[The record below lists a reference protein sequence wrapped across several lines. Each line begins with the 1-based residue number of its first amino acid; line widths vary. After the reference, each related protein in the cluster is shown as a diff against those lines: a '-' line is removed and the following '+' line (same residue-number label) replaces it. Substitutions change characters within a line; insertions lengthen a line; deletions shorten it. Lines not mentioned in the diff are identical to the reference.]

1 MRDKADIKLDDLR
14 LSSPAAAEKAR
25 FEAVIENPGWR
36 TRLFSPLTLRFL
48 AVNLAAPVLL
58 VLGLLFLDEYQDTLI
73 ATELDALHTQGE
85 LIAAAI
91 GEGAV
96 VVAKPQR
103 GRRNVDTAD
112 TEDDFGPTG
121 APRVVDPDSARQ
133 LVRNLS
139 NLAHL
144 RAHLFD
150 RNGVMVADTRLLQG
164 PGGEVQVLDLPPLDE
179 GAVVRLARRA
189 YEITI
194 GRYAYDHNLEPY
206 VEQPKPTAADYREAA
221 QALETGQPKTMVRL
235 RSDRQKILS
244 VAVPVQFYKQIVGTL
259 LVSRDGSNIDKR
271 LFAVRGSI
279 LGMFAWVLALTV
291 LTSLYLAGTIAR
303 PVRRLAL
310 AAMRVRHSKSRR
322 DIIPDLTNRSD
333 EIGELSAALRDMTE
347 SLWSRMDAI
356 EAFAADV
363 AHEIK
368 NPLTSLRSAVET
380 VTRVKDPA
388 QQKRLMSIIMDDVAR
403 LDRLI
408 SEISDASR
416 LDAELS
422 RAEMGPVNIRPL
434 VDALAEIQNAND
446 DPAAPKIAILDNDGA
461 PPEGPASEKGAARPL
476 MVKGLEGRLGQ
487 VFRNLIGNAVSFSP
501 PAGTI
506 TLRIFREPRVVT
518 VTVEDQGPGIP
529 DGKQLSI
536 FDRFYTERP
545 EGEKF
550 GTHSGLGL
558 SISKQI
564 VEAHRGL
571 IYAEN
576 IVGED
581 GAAKGARF
589 VVRLPAA

>member
-1 MRDKADIKLDDLR
+1 MSFGAFDPDEPGR
-14 LSSPAAAEKAR
+14 LKR
-25 FEAVIENPGWR
+25 V
-36 TRLFSPLTLRFL
+36 FSPLTLRFL

-58 VLGLLFLDEYQDTLI
+58 VLGLLFLDQYQDTLI
-73 ATELDALHTQGE
+73 AAELDALDTQGE
-85 LIAAAI
+85 MIAASI
-91 GEGAV
+91 GEGAIV
-96 VVAKPQR
+96 VESDSDAKPVFTPS
-103 GRRNVDTAD
+103 GTL
-112 TEDDFGPTG
+112 
-121 APRVVDPDSARQ
+121 RVIDPDSARQ
-133 LVRNLS
+133 LLRR
-139 NLAHL
+139 LAGLAQL
-144 RAHLFD
+144 RARLFARD
-150 RNGVMVADTRLLQG
+150 GTMIADTRLLQG
-164 PGGEVQVLDLPPLDE
+164 PGGEVQILDLPAPQSNRFAD
-179 GAVVRLARRA
+179 RLRAFYERAFRRF
-189 YEITI
+189 
-194 GRYAYDHNLEPY
+194 AYDRGLEPY
-206 VEQPKPTAADYREAA
+206 VEQVHVTAKDYAEVAR
-221 QALETGQPKTMVRL
+221 ALDQGENGTAVRL
-235 RSDRQKILS
+235 RADGQKVLS
-244 VAVPVQFYKQIVGTL
+244 VAIPVQFYKQIVGA
-259 LVSRDGSNIDKR
+259 VQVFRDGANIDKR
-271 LFAVRGSI
+271 MGTVRASI
-279 LGMFAWVLALTV
+279 LGMFAWVFALTV

-310 AAMRVRHSKSRR
+310 AAMKVRHSKSRR
-322 DIIPDLTNRSD
+322 DTIPDLTNRSD

-347 SLWSRMDAI
+347 SLWNRMDAI

-380 VTRVKDPA
+380 VTRIKDPA

-408 SEISDASR
+408 TEISDASR

-434 VDALAEIQNAND
+434 VEALAEVQNAND
-446 DPAAPKIAILDNDGA
+446 NPDAPKIAIWDSAGA
-461 PPEGPASEKGAARPL
+461 SPEGEAPRPL
-476 MVKGLEGRLGQ
+476 MVKGLEARLGQ

-501 PAGTI
+501 PAGVI
-506 TLRIFREPRVVT
+506 TLRIFREPRIVT

-529 DGKQLSI
+529 SGKEQSI

-558 SISKQI
+558 AISKQI

-576 IVGED
+576 IVAEEPAGESPTV
-581 GAAKGARF
+581 KGARF

>member
-1 MRDKADIKLDDLR
+1 MNPDRDFQLDDLR
-14 LSSPAAAEKAR
+14 LKSSRAGDGLPFGAFDPDE
-25 FEAVIENPGWR
+25 PG
-36 TRLFSPLTLRFL
+36 RLKQVFSPLTLRFL

-58 VLGLLFLDEYQDTLI
+58 VLGLLFLDQYQDTLI
-73 ATELDALHTQGE
+73 AAELEALDTQGE
-85 LIAAAI
+85 LIAASI
-91 GEGAV
+91 GEGAIV
-96 VVAKPQR
+96 VESDEDSKPVFTPS
-103 GRRNVDTAD
+103 GTL
-112 TEDDFGPTG
+112 
-121 APRVVDPDSARQ
+121 RVIDADSARQ
-133 LVRNLS
+133 LLRRLAGLAQVR
-139 NLAHL
+139 A
-144 RAHLFD
+144 RLFARD
-150 RNGVMVADTRLLQG
+150 GAMIADTRLLQG
-164 PGGEVQVLDLPPLDE
+164 PGGEVQVLDLPAPESNRFTD
-179 GAVVRLARRA
+179 RLRSFYERA
-189 YEITI
+189 FSRFT
-194 GRYAYDHNLEPY
+194 YDRGLEPY
-206 VEQPKPTAADYREAA
+206 IEQAHVTAKDYTEVAR
-221 QALETGQPKTMVRL
+221 ALDQGENGTAVRL
-235 RSDRQKILS
+235 RADGQKILS
-244 VAVPVQFYKQIVGTL
+244 VAIPVQFYKQIVGAV
-259 LVSRDGSNIDKR
+259 LVSRDGANIDKR
-271 LFAVRGSI
+271 MGTVRASI
-279 LGMFAWVLALTV
+279 LGMFAWVFALTV

-322 DIIPDLTNRSD
+322 DTIPDLTNRSD

-347 SLWSRMDAI
+347 SLWRRMDAI

-380 VTRVKDPA
+380 VTRIKDPA

-408 SEISDASR
+408 TEISDASR

-422 RAEMGPVNIRPL
+422 RAELGPVNIRPL
-434 VDALAEIQNAND
+434 VEALAEVQNAND
-446 DPAAPKIAILDNDGA
+446 NPDAPKIAIVDGDGA
-461 PPEGPASEKGAARPL
+461 SPEGEPPRPL
-476 MVKGLEGRLGQ
+476 MVKGLEARMGQ

-501 PAGTI
+501 AAGVI
-506 TLRIFREPRVVT
+506 TLRIFREPRIVT

-529 DGKQLSI
+529 AGKEQSI

-558 SISKQI
+558 AISKQI

-581 GAAKGARF
+581 QAVKGARF

>member
-1 MRDKADIKLDDLR
+1 MNTDSDFQLDDLR
-14 LSSPAAAEKAR
+14 LKSSNAGDGLHFGA
-25 FEAVIENPGWR
+25 FNPDEPGR
-36 TRLFSPLTLRFL
+36 VKRMFSPLTLRFF
-48 AVNLAAPVLL
+48 AVNLAAPMLL
-58 VLGLLFLDEYQDTLI
+58 VLGLLFLDQYQDTLI
-73 ATELDALHTQGE
+73 AAELEALDTQGE
-85 LIAAAI
+85 LIAASI
-91 GEGAV
+91 GEGAIV
-96 VVAKPQR
+96 VESDDDAKPVFTP
-103 GRRNVDTAD
+103 GGTL
-112 TEDDFGPTG
+112 
-121 APRVVDPDSARQ
+121 RVIDPDSARQ
-133 LVRNLS
+133 LLRRLAALAQVR
-139 NLAHL
+139 A
-144 RAHLFD
+144 RLFARD
-150 RNGVMVADTRLLQG
+150 GTMIADTRLLQG
-164 PGGEVQVLDLPPLDE
+164 PGGEVQVLDLPALDD
-179 GAVVRLARRA
+179 GRFADRLRRF
-189 YEITI
+189 YERTI
-194 GRYAYDHNLEPY
+194 GHFTYDRAFEPY
-206 VEQPKPTAADYREAA
+206 TEHAHATAADYKEVAR
-221 QALETGQPKTMVRL
+221 ALDQGENDTAVRL
-235 RSDRQKILS
+235 RGDGQKILS
-244 VAVPVQFYKQIVGTL
+244 VAIPVQFYKQIVGAV
-259 LVSRDGSNIDKR
+259 LVSRDGANIDKR

-310 AAMRVRHSKSRR
+310 AAVRVRHSKSRH
-322 DIIPDLTNRSD
+322 DTIPDLTNRSD
-333 EIGELSAALRDMTE
+333 EIGDLSAALRDMTE
-347 SLWSRMDAI
+347 SLWTRMDAI

-446 DPAAPKIAILDNDGA
+446 DPAAPKIATLDTDGA
-461 PPEGPASEKGAARPL
+461 TPEGEAARAL

-501 PAGTI
+501 AAGVI
-506 TLRIFREPRVVT
+506 TLRLFREPRVVT

-529 DGKQLSI
+529 AGKELSI

-558 SISKQI
+558 AISKQI

-581 GAAKGARF
+581 GAIKGARF

>member
-1 MRDKADIKLDDLR
+1 MNNDRDFQLDDLR
-14 LSSPAAAEKAR
+14 LKSSSAGETFR
-25 FEAVIENPGWR
+25 FGAFDPDEPG
-36 TRLFSPLTLRFL
+36 RLKRVFSPLTLRFL

-58 VLGLLFLDEYQDTLI
+58 VLGLLFLDQYQDTLI
-73 ATELDALHTQGE
+73 AAELDALDTQGE
-85 LIAAAI
+85 LIAASI
-91 GEGAV
+91 GEGAIV
-96 VVAKPQR
+96 VESDEDAKPVFTPS
-103 GRRNVDTAD
+103 GTL
-112 TEDDFGPTG
+112 
-121 APRVVDPDSARQ
+121 RVIDADSARQ
-133 LVRNLS
+133 LLRRLAGLAQVR
-139 NLAHL
+139 A
-144 RAHLFD
+144 RLFARD
-150 RNGVMVADTRLLQG
+150 GSMIADTRLLQG
-164 PGGEVQVLDLPPLDE
+164 PGGEVQVLDLPAPESNRFTD
-179 GAVVRLARRA
+179 RLRSF
-189 YEITI
+189 YERTFSRF
-194 GRYAYDHNLEPY
+194 GYDRDLEPY
-206 VEQPKPTAADYREAA
+206 VEQVHVTAKDYAEVTR
-221 QALETGQPKTMVRL
+221 ALDQGENGTAVRL
-235 RSDRQKILS
+235 RADGQKILS
-244 VAVPVQFYKQIVGTL
+244 VAIPVQFYKQIVGAV
-259 LVSRDGSNIDKR
+259 LVSRDGANIDKR

-279 LGMFAWVLALTV
+279 LGMFAWVFALTV

-322 DIIPDLTNRSD
+322 DTIPDLTNRSD

-380 VTRVKDPA
+380 VTRIKDPA
-388 QQKRLMSIIMDDVAR
+388 QQKRLMSIILDDVAR

-408 SEISDASR
+408 TEISDASR

-434 VDALAEIQNAND
+434 VEALAEVQNAND
-446 DPAAPKIAILDNDGA
+446 NPDAPKIAIVDSEGA
-461 PPEGPASEKGAARPL
+461 SPEGEAPRPL
-476 MVKGLEGRLGQ
+476 MVEGLEARLGQ

-501 PAGTI
+501 PAGVI
-506 TLRIFREPRVVT
+506 CLRIFREPRIVT

-529 DGKQLSI
+529 PGKEQSI

-558 SISKQI
+558 AISRQI

-576 IVGED
+576 IVSED
-581 GAAKGARF
+581 QAVKGARF

>member
-1 MRDKADIKLDDLR
+1 MNTESDFQLDDLR
-14 LSSPAAAEKAR
+14 LKSSNAGEDLR
-25 FEAVIENPGWR
+25 FGAFDPDEPGR
-36 TRLFSPLTLRFL
+36 IKRVFSPLTLRFF
-48 AVNLAAPVLL
+48 AVNLAAPLLL
-58 VLGLLFLDEYQDTLI
+58 VLGLLFLDQYQDTLI
-73 ATELDALHTQGE
+73 AAELEALDTQGE
-85 LIAAAI
+85 LIAASI

-96 VVAKPQR
+96 VVESDDEAKPVFTP
-103 GRRNVDTAD
+103 G
-112 TEDDFGPTG
+112 GSL
-121 APRVVDPDSARQ
+121 RVIDPDSARQ
-133 LVRNLS
+133 LLRRLAALAQVR
-139 NLAHL
+139 A
-144 RAHLFD
+144 RLFARD
-150 RNGVMVADTRLLQG
+150 GTMIADTRLLQG
-164 PGGEVQVLDLPPLDE
+164 PGGEVQVLDLPALDS
-179 GAVVRLARRA
+179 GQLKDRLRRF
-189 YEITI
+189 YERTI
-194 GRYAYDHNLEPY
+194 GHFTYDRTLDPY
-206 VEQPKPTAADYREAA
+206 TERAHATSADYKEVAH
-221 QALETGQPKTMVRL
+221 ALDQGESDTAVRL
-235 RSDRQKILS
+235 RSDGQKILS
-244 VAVPVQFYKQIVGTL
+244 VAIPVQFYKQIVGAVM
-259 LVSRDGSNIDKR
+259 VSRDGSNIDKR
-271 LFAVRGSI
+271 MGVVRGSI

-291 LTSLYLAGTIAR
+291 LTSLYLASTIAR

-434 VDALAEIQNAND
+434 VEALAEIQNAND
-446 DPAAPKIAILDNDGA
+446 DPTAPKIAILDSDGA
-461 PPEGPASEKGAARPL
+461 PPEGEAPRPL

-506 TLRIFREPRVVT
+506 TVRIFREPRVVT

-529 DGKQLSI
+529 EGKELSI

-576 IVGED
+576 IVGEES
-581 GAAKGARF
+581 AVKGARF

>member
-1 MRDKADIKLDDLR
+1 MRDKAEIKLDDLR
-14 LSSPAAAEKAR
+14 VSSPAGAAKTR
-25 FEAVIENPGWR
+25 FGSSIENPTWR
-36 TRLFSPLTLRFL
+36 TRLFSPLTSRFL

-103 GRRNVDTAD
+103 GRRSAD
-112 TEDDFGPTG
+112 ADDDFGPTG
-121 APRVVDPDSARQ
+121 APRVIDADSARQ

-144 RAHLFD
+144 RARLFD
-150 RNGVMVADTRLLQG
+150 RTGALVADTRLLQG

-179 GAVVRLARRA
+179 GAVVRLARKV

-194 GRYAYDHNLEPY
+194 GRYAYDHNLEADI
-206 VEQPKPTAADYREAA
+206 EMAKPKAADYREAA
-221 QALETGQPKTMVRL
+221 QALESGQPKTMVRL

-244 VAVPVQFYKQIVGTL
+244 VAVPVQFYKQVVGTL

-291 LTSLYLAGTIAR
+291 LTSIYLANTIAR
-303 PVRRLAL
+303 PVRRLA
-310 AAMRVRHSKSRR
+310 AAALQVRQAKNRR
-322 DIIPDLTNRSD
+322 YPIPDLTDRSD

-347 SLWSRMDAI
+347 ALWQRLDAI
-356 EAFAADV
+356 EHFAADV

-380 VTRVKDPA
+380 VARVKDPE
-388 QQKRLMSIIMDDVAR
+388 QQKKLMSIIMEDVAR

-422 RAEMGPVNIRPL
+422 RAELEPVQVGRL
-434 VDALAEIQNAND
+434 VEALAEVQNAND
-446 DPAAPKIAILDNDGA
+446 NPAAPKVHIVAEAETANQ
-461 PPEGPASEKGAARPL
+461 ASAGLVVP
-476 MVKGLEGRLGQ
+476 GLETRLGQ
-487 VFRNLIGNAVSFSP
+487 VFRNLISNAVSFSP
-501 PAGTI
+501 PGGAITI
-506 TLRIFREPRVVT
+506 RTLRDRRHVKII
-518 VTVEDQGPGIP
+518 VEDQGPGIHS
-529 DGKQLSI
+529 GKEGDI
-536 FDRFYTERP
+536 FNRFYTERP

-564 VEAHRGL
+564 VEAHRGT
-571 IYAEN
+571 ITASN
-576 IVGED
+576 ITDDSGKVL
-581 GAAKGARF
+581 GARF
-589 VVRLPAA
+589 TVRLPAA